1 MVRAIFTLRA
11 CWLFGW
17 AAAILLDRLRH
28 IQSRR
33 AKEYAEQQRMAVGT
47 NQEVKKATDKIKQEA
62 AEQVLSTLMRFRI
75 LGIHVQAV

>member
-1 MVRAIFTLRA
+1 M
-11 CWLFGW
+11 
-17 AAAILLDRLRH
+17 RH

-62 AEQVLSTLMRFRI
+62 AEQVLIEIS
-75 LGIHVQAV
+75 AS